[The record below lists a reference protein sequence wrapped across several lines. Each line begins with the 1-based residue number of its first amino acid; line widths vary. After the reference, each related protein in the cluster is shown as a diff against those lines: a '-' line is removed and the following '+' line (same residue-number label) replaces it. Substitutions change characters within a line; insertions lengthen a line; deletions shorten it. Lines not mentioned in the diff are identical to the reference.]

1 MNWFEGKKAVVP
13 IDFGDQS
20 KQAID
25 TALDIIFRPSD
36 IHVVHVSPDQTAA
49 TPEEIWIDVDQ
60 EQRRND
66 LEALYRKQFGEE
78 KYHAVPF
85 AVLFGDPGTEIVG
98 HAEKIGADVIII
110 PSHGRSG
117 ISRLLLGSVAERV
130 LRLAHCPV
138 LVLRN

>member
-13 IDFGDQS
+13 IDFGDRS

-36 IHVVHVSPDQTAA
+36 IHVVHVSPEQSTA
-49 TPEEIWIDVDQ
+49 TPEEIWIDIDD
-60 EQRRND
+60 EQRRTE
-66 LEALYRKQFGEE
+66 LETLYRKHFGEE
-78 KYHAVPF
+78 KYHQIPF
-85 AVLFGDPGTEIVG
+85 SVLFGDSGSEIVG
-98 HAEKIGADVIII
+98 HAEKIGADLIII

-117 ISRLLLGSVAERV
+117 ISRLFLGSVAERV

-138 LVLRN
+138 LVLRS